1 MLQIIC
7 SRTLSTHMV
16 DIPSQ
21 YFVFTPAAN
30 LFVNK
35 HWLHINNRR
44 HGRWT
49 SLHNLFSYSS
59 DHLLADI
66 VHSSIIEN
74 VGRQKPQDCL
84 EKTKCPRSRPLIMM
98 TYQKTIQSC
107 SYRMMNDQNVE
118 DNTQF
123 DRNDASYTRY
133 MYQVV
138 HGFQCFE
145 ISQCLMGE
153 KSLVNFGLF
162 ALVLFHQCGKSFTC
176 SPFEQF
182 LGS

>member
-1 MLQIIC
+1 MD
-7 SRTLSTHMV
+7 LSPH
-16 DIPSQ
+16 
-21 YFVFTPAAN
+21 
-30 LFVNK
+30 
-35 HWLHINNRR
+35 
-44 HGRWT
+44 
-49 SLHNLFSYSS
+49 LFSYSS
-59 DHLLADI
+59 HHLLADI

-118 DNTQF
+118 DSTQF
-123 DRNDASYTRY
+123 DSNDASYNRY
-133 MYQVV
+133 IKLSMDFNALKYLIVWW
-138 HGFQCFE
+138 GK
-145 ISQCLMGE
+145 